1 MGNNN
6 YTQDQDSGYLA
17 STLRVYPAFLRQH
30 LKYSPC
36 LKRQLHP
43 RCPVE
48 EPLSMLLVSDPA
60 LELATL
66 PTNSNGMSAN
76 VDISM
81 ITFECDDLST
91 YLPTLRTSPS
101 SIRSSCRTMTR
112 SLFLY
117 ISSREHHI
125 TADRASRNHVL
136 HFCSFYHS
144 LPSEYEHRRLTWSN
158 AAMAVLSVATSQL
171 LVLPKAACSHLLSTR
186 AAVMPMMHTMRCTT
200 SVSLVTIC

>member
-43 RCPVE
+43 RRPVE

-66 PTNSNGMSAN
+66 PTNSN
-76 VDISM
+76 
-81 ITFECDDLST
+81 
-91 YLPTLRTSPS
+91 
-101 SIRSSCRTMTR
+101 
-112 SLFLY
+112 
-117 ISSREHHI
+117 
-125 TADRASRNHVL
+125 
-136 HFCSFYHS
+136 
-144 LPSEYEHRRLTWSN
+144 
-158 AAMAVLSVATSQL
+158 AMAVLSVATSQR
-171 LVLPKAACSHLLSTR
+171 LVLPKAASGSHLLSTR

>member
-91 YLPTLRTSPS
+91 YLPPPHISSSFSVETSLSHSSPTCASYIPILHSIELSHNDSVIVLVHFLARAPYNVGSGFSQSCSALLLFLSFLTLR
-101 SIRSSCRTMTR
+101 IRTQETDM
-112 SLFLY
+112 
-117 ISSREHHI
+117 E
-125 TADRASRNHVL
+125 
-136 HFCSFYHS
+136 
-144 LPSEYEHRRLTWSN
+144 
-158 AAMAVLSVATSQL
+158 
-171 LVLPKAACSHLLSTR
+171 
-186 AAVMPMMHTMRCTT
+186 
-200 SVSLVTIC
+200 

>member
-91 YLPTLRTSPS
+91 YLPTSPTYILVLLRHTRLLPALRTSPS

-171 LVLPKAACSHLLSTR
+171 LVLPKAACSHL
-186 AAVMPMMHTMRCTT
+186 
-200 SVSLVTIC
+200 